1 MSLILL
7 YLWIMTFVD
16 VQCFRT
22 PLPYGTGFQGTTEN
36 DELNNQGIFHL
47 FENAI
52 KVFKYALTTND
63 LPLEPTIKMK
73 GTDYILLLLVATAKL
88 LQFSFQ

>member
-22 PLPYGTGFQGTTEN
+22 PLPYGTGFQGMTEN

-52 KVFKYALTTND
+52 KVFKYALITND

-73 GTDYILLLLVATAKL
+73 GTDYILLL
-88 LQFSFQ
+88 